1 MHGRLG
7 RSLQSQKLQDAQVP
21 SSFPL
26 VGNCE
31 AGEEWQEAPA
41 LLEEGRVITTG
52 NRALEM
58 QSWVPAYV
66 GCWAVSLCTRTPG
79 VHF

>member
-26 VGNCE
+26 LGNCE
-31 AGEEWQEAPA
+31 AGEERQEAPS
-41 LLEEGRVITTG
+41 LLEEGRVSTTG

-58 QSWVPAYV
+58 QSWVA
-66 GCWAVSLCTRTPG
+66 SLCRMLSPC
-79 VHF
+79 VPELQVFHF